1 MERETFASYILNE
14 TDWAKKLEI
23 MYYLKKKTG
32 IFYDNT
38 VVFKT
43 LITKQFLD
51 YLKEKNP
58 DNNLDENLIITARL
72 LCDCLK
78 KENSTD
84 LEDIRSYA
92 KKGAEYLSKLGF
104 DERFCRICEGVNRY
118 TISQNREPES
128 DIIELTD
135 QFGGML
141 LDRPERIGFKAD
153 EALVLLQF
161 RNLKDKDNKFM
172 SQFIKFVNY
181 LEKIDNLI
189 KENIKGG
196 LTSQADIYN
205 RMNIEEVRY
214 GINSAPFV
222 YSKINEAIEEYKNR
236 PINEK
241 ERQIK
246 VVDENTLNDIKEAMH
261 GRETMGIVS
270 KNEDNPYIEEESDLA

>member
-128 DIIELTD
+128 DIIELAD

-161 RNLKDKDNKFM
+161 RNLKDKDNKFIHE
-172 SQFIKFVNY
+172 FIKFVNF
-181 LEKIDNLI
+181 LEKV
-189 KENIKGG
+189 
-196 LTSQADIYN
+196 
-205 RMNIEEVRY
+205 EV
-214 GINSAPFV
+214 
-222 YSKINEAIEEYKNR
+222 
-236 PINEK
+236 
-241 ERQIK
+241 
-246 VVDENTLNDIKEAMH
+246 
-261 GRETMGIVS
+261 
-270 KNEDNPYIEEESDLA
+270 